1 MLGQLR
7 NFMRLPDRKKDLAFL
22 AVVIS
27 TTQEQDKLF
36 NCRGEF

>member
-22 AVVIS
+22 AALIL
-27 TTQEQDKLF
+27 TIQEQDKLF
-36 NCRGEF
+36 NCSVEF